1 MSTIIVMKELVG
13 AFAENKDIAKKI
25 RLEILFPNLSQGREV
40 ILDFNGVGGATQ
52 SFIHALISDPIRELR
67 DVAFEKLAYKNTND
81 DIQAVISIVYRYMQ
95 ESLDYTN
102 ESDAPS
108 DPDQTILL

>member
-1 MSTIIVMKELVG
+1 MVSYILTSLQFDACMDAHPTKQ
-13 AFAENKDIAKKI
+13 NK
-25 RLEILFPNLSQGREV
+25 
-40 ILDFNGVGGATQ
+40 
-52 SFIHALISDPIRELR
+52 
-67 DVAFEKLAYKNTND
+67 YKNTND